1 MSNLVNDNLYET
13 RNNLVKEITSLSY
26 TQFNGRLGMNMWS
39 IAQVCHHLVLVEQAT
54 IKAIAWGLKKVDN
67 TQTERKNVQLVLD
80 RTKKFKAPEIVE
92 PDVEP
97 FEVQSIID
105 LLNDSRKKFLTF
117 LSTIEDKSIL
127 AEKSFKQH
135 GMHWVSLGLPPGWLY
150 SSGGSVDD
158 LNRLGGFVGAMA
170 QSPSDAAASVAPPE
184 ADLRTAEHLGRRV
197 AEVAVQL
204 RHGPAKPVH
213 Q

>member
-13 RNNLVKEITSLSY
+13 RNNLLNEITSLNYS
-26 TQFNGRLGMNMWS
+26 QFNGRLMNMWS

-67 TQTERKNVQLVLD
+67 TQTERKTVHLILD
-80 RTKKFKAPEIVE
+80 RTKKFNAPEIVE

-105 LLNDSRKKFLTF
+105 LLKDSRKKFLTF

-127 AEKSFKQH
+127 AEKSFKH
-135 GMHWVSLGLPPGWLY
+135 PVLGELPLDQWIEQIYLHEQRHTEQIKEIK
-150 SSGGSVDD
+150 
-158 LNRLGGFVGAMA
+158 LLL
-170 QSPSDAAASVAPPE
+170 DA
-184 ADLRTAEHLGRRV
+184 
-197 AEVAVQL
+197 
-204 RHGPAKPVH
+204 RH
-213 Q
+213 

>member
-13 RNNLVKEITSLSY
+13 RNNLVKEIISLSY
-26 TQFNGRLGMNMWS
+26 TQFNGSPGMNKWS

-67 TQTERKNVQLVLD
+67 TQTERKNVHLMLD

-127 AEKSFKQH
+127 AEKSFKH
-135 GMHWVSLGLPPGWLY
+135 PALGELPLDQWIEQIYLHEQRHTEQIKEIK
-150 SSGGSVDD
+150 
-158 LNRLGGFVGAMA
+158 LLL
-170 QSPSDAAASVAPPE
+170 DA
-184 ADLRTAEHLGRRV
+184 
-197 AEVAVQL
+197 
-204 RHGPAKPVH
+204 RH
-213 Q
+213 

>member
-127 AEKSFKQH
+127 AEKSFKH
-135 GMHWVSLGLPPGWLY
+135 PALGELPLDQWIEQMYLHEQRHTEQIKEIK
-150 SSGGSVDD
+150 
-158 LNRLGGFVGAMA
+158 LLL
-170 QSPSDAAASVAPPE
+170 DA
-184 ADLRTAEHLGRRV
+184 
-197 AEVAVQL
+197 
-204 RHGPAKPVH
+204 RH
-213 Q
+213 

>member
-13 RNNLVKEITSLSY
+13 RNNLVKEIASLSY
-26 TQFNGRLGMNMWS
+26 TQFNGRLGMNIWS

-67 TQTERKNVQLVLD
+67 TQTERKNVHLILD

-127 AEKSFKQH
+127 AEKSFKH
-135 GMHWVSLGLPPGWLY
+135 PALGELPLDQWIEQIYLHEQRHAEQIKEIK
-150 SSGGSVDD
+150 
-158 LNRLGGFVGAMA
+158 LLL
-170 QSPSDAAASVAPPE
+170 DA
-184 ADLRTAEHLGRRV
+184 
-197 AEVAVQL
+197 
-204 RHGPAKPVH
+204 RH
-213 Q
+213 

>member
-1 MSNLVNDNLYET
+1 MGNLVNDNLYET

-26 TQFNGRLGMNMWS
+26 TQFNGRPDMNIWS

-54 IKAIAWGLKKVDN
+54 INAIAWGLKKVDN
-67 TQTERKNVQLVLD
+67 TQIERKNAYLILD
-80 RTKKFKAPEIVE
+80 RTKKIKAPEIVE

-127 AEKSFKQH
+127 AEKSFKH
-135 GMHWVSLGLPPGWLY
+135 PALGELPLDQWIEQIYLHEQRHTEQIKEIK
-150 SSGGSVDD
+150 
-158 LNRLGGFVGAMA
+158 LLL
-170 QSPSDAAASVAPPE
+170 DA
-184 ADLRTAEHLGRRV
+184 
-197 AEVAVQL
+197 
-204 RHGPAKPVH
+204 RH
-213 Q
+213 

>member
-26 TQFNGRLGMNMWS
+26 TQFNGRLGMNIWT

-127 AEKSFKQH
+127 AEKSFKH
-135 GMHWVSLGLPPGWLY
+135 PALGELPLDQWIEQMYLHEQRHTEQIKEIK
-150 SSGGSVDD
+150 
-158 LNRLGGFVGAMA
+158 LLL
-170 QSPSDAAASVAPPE
+170 DA
-184 ADLRTAEHLGRRV
+184 
-197 AEVAVQL
+197 
-204 RHGPAKPVH
+204 RH
-213 Q
+213 

>member
-13 RNNLVKEITSLSY
+13 RNNLVKEIASLSY
-26 TQFNGRLGMNMWS
+26 TQFNGRLGMNIWS

-67 TQTERKNVQLVLD
+67 TQTERKNVHLILD

-105 LLNDSRKKFLTF
+105 LLNDSRKKLLTF

-127 AEKSFKQH
+127 AEKSFKH
-135 GMHWVSLGLPPGWLY
+135 PALGELPLDQWIEQIYLHEQRHAEQIKEIK
-150 SSGGSVDD
+150 
-158 LNRLGGFVGAMA
+158 LLL
-170 QSPSDAAASVAPPE
+170 DA
-184 ADLRTAEHLGRRV
+184 
-197 AEVAVQL
+197 
-204 RHGPAKPVH
+204 RH
-213 Q
+213 

>member
-26 TQFNGRLGMNMWS
+26 TQFNGSPGMNMWS

-54 IKAIAWGLKKVDN
+54 IKAIEWGLKKDN
-67 TQTERKNVQLVLD
+67 TQKERKNVHLMLD
-80 RTKKFKAPEIVE
+80 RMKKFKAPEIVE

-105 LLNDSRKKFLTF
+105 LINDSRKKFLTF

-135 GMHWVSLGLPPGWLY
+135 GMHWVSLGLPPGWLC

-158 LNRLGGFVGAMA
+158 LNRLGGF
-170 QSPSDAAASVAPPE
+170 
-184 ADLRTAEHLGRRV
+184 
-197 AEVAVQL
+197 
-204 RHGPAKPVH
+204 
-213 Q
+213 

>member
-127 AEKSFKQH
+127 AEKSFKH
-135 GMHWVSLGLPPGWLY
+135 PALGELPLDQWIEQMYLHEQRHTEQIKEIK
-150 SSGGSVDD
+150 
-158 LNRLGGFVGAMA
+158 LLI
-170 QSPSDAAASVAPPE
+170 AA
-184 ADLRTAEHLGRRV
+184 
-197 AEVAVQL
+197 
-204 RHGPAKPVH
+204 RH
-213 Q
+213 